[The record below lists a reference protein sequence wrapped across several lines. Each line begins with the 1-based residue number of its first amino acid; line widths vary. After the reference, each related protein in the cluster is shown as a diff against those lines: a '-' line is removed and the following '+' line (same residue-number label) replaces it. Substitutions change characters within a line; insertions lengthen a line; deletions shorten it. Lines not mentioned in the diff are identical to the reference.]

1 MEKFRSGFA
10 NIIGYP
16 NVGKSTLI
24 NKFLGEKLSIVTPKA
39 QTTRQRIF
47 GILSGK
53 NYQIVFSDTPGILNP
68 KYELQKSMI
77 KDINQAY
84 DDADIIIYM
93 TDAKDDIEKHLE
105 NIEKIKKIKIPIYLI
120 INKIDLISQDVLDTK
135 VDEWEK
141 LFDKK
146 DIIPL
151 SALYNFNITSIINY
165 LKEKLPVHE
174 PYFPEDIITDKSER
188 YIASEIIREKI
199 FLHYK
204 QEIPYSVE
212 VIVHSF
218 IEKEKITE
226 ISADIIVGRK
236 SQKPILIGKDGSALK
251 RIGTEARIDMETF
264 FENKVFLELFVKVR
278 DNWRNNKLFLQ
289 RYGYNV

>member
-10 NIIGYP
+10 NIIGNP

-24 NKFLGEKLSIVTPKA
+24 NKLLGERLSIVTPKA

-120 INKIDLISQDVLDTK
+120 INKIDLISQDVLNAK

-174 PYFPEDIITDKSER
+174 PYFPEDVITDKSER

-218 IEKEKITE
+218 IEKETIIE